1 MPLTLEKIAD
11 LRLKHLEMVQSIVT
25 RMANYSAT
33 LKNYCITLV
42 TAIAGFA
49 ITVQKPLAVVLALVP
64 VLVFALLDGQYL
76 RLERRFRELYDLSRK
91 EGWNVEPSFEIDLRK
106 APQIGFWGVFF
117 SWSIGV
123 FYIPLALGVVG
134 VALIAGFVY
143 GRFI

>member
-1 MPLTLEKIAD
+1 MSLGPDKIAD
-11 LRLKHLEMVQSIVT
+11 LRLKHLEMVQAIVT

-49 ITVQKPLAVVLALVP
+49 ITVQKPLAVLLALVP

-91 EGWNVEPSFEIDLRK
+91 EGWGVAPSFEIDLGK
-106 APQIGFWGVFF
+106 APRIGFWGVFF

-123 FYIPLALGVVG
+123 FYIPLALGIVG
-134 VALIAGFVY
+134 VVIIAGIVY